1 MDRNEV
7 LDKFYNDSCNEDIRL
22 DEKHGQVEFLTT
34 TKYIEKYLKPNSKIL
49 EVGAG
54 TGRYSL
60 YYANKGY
67 DVSAIEY
74 IDHNVDVLKSK
85 IKEGMKIVA
94 EQGDAVD
101 LSRFEDNT
109 FDITLVLGPLYHLF
123 EDSDINKA
131 IEEAIRVTKKDGVV
145 AIAYLTNDS
154 IMVNWGL
161 MGNHLISGYPDF
173 FDDDF
178 RLKRFP
184 EGIFSHFY
192 VSEFKELM
200 TNFNVEMLHNVATD
214 GFTFYVKDKVD
225 SLTDEEFA
233 VWLKYHLSTCER
245 EDLQGY
251 SNHMLYICKKK

>member
-1 MDRNEV
+1 M
-7 LDKFYNDSCNEDIRL
+7 
-22 DEKHGQVEFLTT
+22 
-34 TKYIEKYLKPNSKIL
+34 
-49 EVGAG
+49 
-54 TGRYSL
+54 
-60 YYANKGY
+60 
-67 DVSAIEY
+67 
-74 IDHNVDVLKSK
+74 
-85 IKEGMKIVA
+85 
-94 EQGDAVD
+94 
-101 LSRFEDNT
+101 
-109 FDITLVLGPLYHLF
+109 
-123 EDSDINKA
+123 
-131 IEEAIRVTKKDGVV
+131 
-145 AIAYLTNDS
+145 TNDS